1 MTLSFNEHMHL
12 PIHVLVLVVDKTWL
26 KYNIDINGAHHVP
39 APFDD
44 FDRLNHL

>member
-1 MTLSFNEHMHL
+1 
-12 PIHVLVLVVDKTWL
+12 L